1 MKNIIFLKIPR
12 FHIII
17 KKKIIKDAISHR
29 RRINNLMLKD
39 FILFVYITTLV
50 TRPFFSGHV
59 SAFINKTGNWHVAA
73 PQ

>member
-1 MKNIIFLKIPR
+1 
-12 FHIII
+12 
-17 KKKIIKDAISHR
+17 
-29 RRINNLMLKD
+29 MLKD

-73 PQ
+73 PQWKKKEEFYKKYWDVRKIYILHSNQKNNKNVLIS